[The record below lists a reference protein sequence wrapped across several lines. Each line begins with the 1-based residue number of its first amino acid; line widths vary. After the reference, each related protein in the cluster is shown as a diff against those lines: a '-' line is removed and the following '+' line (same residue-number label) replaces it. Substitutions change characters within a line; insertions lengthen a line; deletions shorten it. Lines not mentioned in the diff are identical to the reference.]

1 MGVPAI
7 WTLGRTWRW
16 RVEGLQ
22 HFDDIRARGQYP
34 VMAFWHGRILPA
46 MFYFR
51 HRDIVVITS
60 DNFDGEW
67 IARIIHRFGYM
78 TSRGSTSRNAARAA
92 LKAKRMME
100 QGHAVGFTLDGP
112 RGPAKVAQ
120 PGAVWLAK
128 VTGNPIVPFHV
139 EASSYWTTR
148 SWDATQ
154 IPRPFSRVAIAVG
167 QPFTVPPDSD
177 DAALDRSRVDLEKRL
192 QALERRA
199 LAMIAEPA

>member
-1 MGVPAI
+1 
-7 WTLGRTWRW
+7 
-16 RVEGLQ
+16 
-22 HFDDIRARGQYP
+22 
-34 VMAFWHGRILPA
+34 
-46 MFYFR
+46 
-51 HRDIVVITS
+51 
-60 DNFDGEW
+60 
-67 IARIIHRFGYM
+67 
-78 TSRGSTSRNAARAA
+78 
-92 LKAKRMME
+92 MME

-167 QPFTVPPDSD
+167 EPFTVPPDAD
-177 DAALDRSRVDLEKRL
+177 DAALDRSRVDLEERL
-192 QALERRA
+192 QALEHRA